1 MDYTFKGFDNR
12 AEVEKICSK
21 IIEIIKT
28 YGVCYFDDVMDLI
41 FDDVMDLTDGKLAFD
56 MHNYGFS
63 DPSKMKTIPG
73 EDGQYYLVIEG
84 FEPMSEI
91 KIKYPVNHPDHY
103 ISESG
108 IEAIDVIK
116 AFTSE
121 LEGYEAVATS
131 QVLKY
136 ILRWKNKN
144 GLEDLKKAKWYL
156 EDLIKY
162 VEEENN

>member
-1 MDYTFKGFDNR
+1 MDYTFKGFDNG

-28 YGVCYFDDVMDLI
+28 YGVCYFDDVMDL
-41 FDDVMDLTDGKLAFD
+41 TDKLEFD
-56 MHNYGFS
+56 MRNYGFS
-63 DPSKMKTIPG
+63 DPSKMKTILG
-73 EDGQYYLVIEG
+73 EDGKYYLAIEG

-91 KIKYPVNHPDHY
+91 KIKDPVNHPDHY

-121 LEGYEAVATS
+121 LKGYEAVATS

>member
-1 MDYTFKGFDNR
+1 MDYTFKGFDNG

-28 YGVCYFDDVMDLI
+28 YGVCYFDN
-41 FDDVMDLTDGKLAFD
+41 VMDLTDKLEFD
-56 MHNYGFS
+56 MRNYGFS
-63 DPSKMKTIPG
+63 DPSKMKTILG
-73 EDGQYYLVIEG
+73 EDGKYYLTIEG

-91 KIKYPVNHPDHY
+91 KIKDPVNHPDHY

-121 LEGYEAVATS
+121 LKGYEAVATS